1 MSAPIDR
8 RPGGVAPGASRPGG
22 VVPGA
27 SRPGADSPRARV
39 ASILAQAARAYSARP
54 PIEDITMPTGFD
66 PAAVALFETI
76 IEAAFLVANADGE
89 FDAAERKRFQSIV
102 VDACQNLVHEKQ
114 IEALLADLGEML
126 AEDGT
131 EKRVSMVARTIART
145 EHQREVLRVA
155 AYMAHA
161 SGGVSAPERA
171 VLEQLAR
178 GFKLDAA
185 AVDEALTQAAEPVEV

>member
-8 RPGGVAPGASRPGG
+8 RPRGIAPGAPRTGPQT
-22 VVPGA
+22 
-27 SRPGADSPRARV
+27 PRARV
-39 ASILAQAARAYSARP
+39 ASILSQAARAYSARP

-76 IEAAFLVANADGE
+76 IEAAFLVANADGH
-89 FDAAERKRFQSIV
+89 FDEAERKRFQAIV

-114 IEALLADLGEML
+114 LEALLADLGEML
-126 AEDGT
+126 AEDGM
-131 EKRVSMVARTIART
+131 EKRITMVARTIGRT

-155 AYMAHA
+155 AFMATA
-161 SGGVSAPERA
+161 SGGVDAQEHG

-178 GFKLDAA
+178 GFKLDVAE
-185 AVDEALTQAAEPVEV
+185 VDEALAQAAEPGNV

>member
-8 RPGGVAPGASRPGG
+8 RPRGIAPGGIAPGASRL
-22 VVPGA
+22 GA
-27 SRPGADSPRARV
+27 ETPRARV
-39 ASILAQAARAYSARP
+39 ASIIAQAARAYSARP

-76 IEAAFLVANADGE
+76 IEAAFLVANADGH
-89 FDAAERKRFQSIV
+89 FDEAERKRFQAIV

-114 IEALLADLGEML
+114 LDALLADLGEML
-126 AEDGT
+126 AEDGM
-131 EKRVSMVARTIART
+131 EKRVAMVSRTIGRT

-155 AYMAHA
+155 AFMAQA
-161 SGGVSAPERA
+161 SGGVSLHERG

-185 AVDEALTQAAEPVEV
+185 AVDEALAQAAEPGNV

>member
-1 MSAPIDR
+1 MSAPINR
-8 RPGGVAPGASRPGG
+8 RPGGIAPGVPRLGSERPR
-22 VVPGA
+22 V
-27 SRPGADSPRARV
+27 RV

-76 IEAAFLVANADGE
+76 IEAAFLVANADDH
-89 FDAAERKRFQSIV
+89 FDDEERERFQAIV
-102 VDACQNLVHEKQ
+102 AGACQNLVHEKQ
-114 IEALLADLGEML
+114 LEALIADLGEML
-126 AEDGT
+126 AEDGL
-131 EKRVSMVARTIART
+131 EKRITMVSRTIART

-155 AYMAHA
+155 ASMAHA
-161 SGGVSAPERA
+161 SGGVSAQEHA

-185 AVDEALTQAAEPVEV
+185 AVDEALAQAAEPVNV

>member
-1 MSAPIDR
+1 M
-8 RPGGVAPGASRPGG
+8 
-22 VVPGA
+22 
-27 SRPGADSPRARV
+27 

-76 IEAAFLVANADGE
+76 IEAAFLVANADGH
-89 FDAAERKRFQSIV
+89 FDEAERKRFQAIV

-114 IEALLADLGEML
+114 LEALLADLGEML
-126 AEDGT
+126 AEDGM
-131 EKRVSMVARTIART
+131 EKRVAMVSRTIGRT

-155 AYMAHA
+155 AFMAHA
-161 SGGVSAPERA
+161 SGGVSLHERG

-185 AVDEALTQAAEPVEV
+185 AVDEALAQAAEPGNV

>member
-8 RPGGVAPGASRPGG
+8 RPRGVAPGAPRPG
-22 VVPGA
+22 
-27 SRPGADSPRARV
+27 SETPRARV

-76 IEAAFLVANADGE
+76 IEAAFLVANADGH
-89 FDAAERKRFQSIV
+89 FDEAERKRFQDIV

-114 IEALLADLGEML
+114 IEALIADLCEML
-126 AEDGT
+126 AEDGM
-131 EKRVSMVARTIART
+131 EKRVSMVARTIGRT

-155 AYMAHA
+155 AFMAHA
-161 SGGVSAPERA
+161 SSGVSAPERG

-185 AVDEALTQAAEPVEV
+185 TVDEALAQAAGPGSV